1 MGTSLLMGGS
11 LIASL
16 IFGLIAVAILGVMLR
31 MLVGGVDDHV

>member
-1 MGTSLLMGGS
+1 MGTSLLMVGS